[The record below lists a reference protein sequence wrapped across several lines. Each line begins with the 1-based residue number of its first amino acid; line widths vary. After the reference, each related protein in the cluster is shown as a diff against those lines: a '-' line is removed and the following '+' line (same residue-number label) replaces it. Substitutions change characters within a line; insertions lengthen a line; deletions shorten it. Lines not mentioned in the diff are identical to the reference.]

1 MYLTCLRWTYKKIHM
16 LDIGVSNIYF
26 THVKHLFNMCGPKYV
41 FKIHVC
47 EHYFCVHCTWLPRKQ
62 IYELYLIRTEYRHRI
77 NFFIFH
83 LFLMQYSQQAGWTDY
98 FLPVLTLSIWIQISF
113 MIDDETI
120 YIFIVSWCSI
130 YKLLG
135 WEISVY
141 NQSYL
146 CAQQVSV

>member
-1 MYLTCLRWTYKKIHM
+1 MWALFLCTLYMIAKKTNIWIIF
-16 LDIGVSNIYF
+16 DSNRIQTPNKFLYF
-26 THVKHLFNMCGPKYV
+26 SS
-41 FKIHVC
+41 
-47 EHYFCVHCTWLPRKQ
+47 
-62 IYELYLIRTEYRHRI
+62 
-77 NFFIFH
+77 
-83 LFLMQYSQQAGWTDY
+83 FLMQYSQQADLTDY
-98 FLPVLTLSIWIQISF
+98 SSLSVLTLSIWLQISF

-120 YIFIVSWCSI
+120 YIFIMSWCSI